1 MENIIIDLR
10 VQRFKIIINGKM
22 SSTGQE
28 ELNSQF
34 THNYLKKK
42 MIPIDNLDSP
52 TSEPPFL
59 SVIH

>member
-1 MENIIIDLR
+1 MNIDVR

-22 SSTGQE
+22 SSTGKE
-28 ELNSQF
+28 ELNFQF
-34 THNYLKKK
+34 TQNNFKK
-42 MIPIDNLDSP
+42 MIPADNLDLP

>member
-1 MENIIIDLR
+1 MENIIIDVR

-28 ELNSQF
+28 ELNYQF

-42 MIPIDNLDSP
+42 NDSNR
-52 TSEPPFL
+52 
-59 SVIH
+59 

>member
-1 MENIIIDLR
+1 MENIIIDVR

-34 THNYLKKK
+34 THNYLKK